1 MPKRDLTRLLIET
14 TVSRILKDMEH
25 DELRSCRK
33 LLDLALR
40 FCPGPFETHLLT
52 LCRDALDVRTSLY
65 HQLASRMLQDVNREY
80 LIHLGVNLGYE
91 AGRLG
96 AQRIRQLQA
105 REGLQVPWA
114 MVLEMERGS
123 SRSVCRKILQEAG
136 ALGCRVYLIRDCG
149 LDWQELE
156 QLLQSNPNAFFAVLA
171 LTENA
176 LNWNLP
182 RLAAWRNLLMVVPQ
196 ESEALCRRLEAE
208 RMPYAVSLRYRDLSV
223 LRQLEE
229 LMPRKSLAAIL
240 IAGGA
245 PEPTRQ
251 AVYAR
256 VLEYRKAGKYPF
268 VPLELGEDIM
278 TISRIVSGR
287 PLGLQVAP
295 SGAVQPYG
303 IPASSSWNIRQQP
316 LRQILMEAYAR

>member
-14 TVSRILKDMEH
+14 TVSRILKDMER
-25 DELRSCRK
+25 DGPRSCRK

-52 LCRDALDVRTSLY
+52 LCRDALDVGTSRY
-65 HQLASRMLQDVNREY
+65 PQLAGRMLQDVNREY
-80 LIHLGVNLGYE
+80 LIHLGINLGYE

-96 AQRIRQLQA
+96 AQRIRQVKA

-114 MVLEMERGS
+114 MALEMARG
-123 SRSVCRKILQEAG
+123 SRSVCQKLLQEAG
-136 ALGCRVYLIRDCG
+136 ELGCRVYLIRDCG

-171 LTENA
+171 SAENA

-182 RLAAWRNLLMVVPQ
+182 RLAAWQNLLMVVPQ

-208 RMPYAVSLRYRDLSV
+208 RMPYAVSLRYQDPSV
-223 LRQLEE
+223 LHRLEE
-229 LMPRKSLAAIL
+229 LLPRKSLAAFL

-245 PEPTRQ
+245 PEPVRQ
-251 AVYAR
+251 AVYAS
-256 VLEYRKAGKYPF
+256 VLECRKGGKYPF
-268 VPLELGEDIM
+268 VPVELQEDM
-278 TISRIVSGR
+278 LAISRIVSGR
-287 PLGLQVAP
+287 PLGLQVTP

-303 IPASSSWNIRQQP
+303 IPAALPWNIRQQP
-316 LRQILMEAYAR
+316 LRQILAQAYAR

>member
-14 TVSRILKDMEH
+14 TVSRILQDMER
-25 DELRSCRK
+25 DEPRSCRK

-40 FCPGPFETHLLT
+40 FCPGPFESQLLS
-52 LCRDALDVRTSLY
+52 LCRDALDAGTSRY
-65 HQLASRMLQDVNREY
+65 HQLASRMLRDVNREY

-96 AQRIRQLQA
+96 AQRIRQIKA

-114 MVLEMERGS
+114 MVLDMERGS
-123 SRSVCRKILQEAG
+123 RIVCRKLLQEAG
-136 ALGCRVYLIRDCG
+136 ELGCGVYVIRDCG

-171 LTENA
+171 SAENA

-196 ESEALCRRLEAE
+196 ESEALCRRLEAQ
-208 RMPYAVSLRYRDLSV
+208 RMPYAVSLCYRDLSV
-223 LRQLEE
+223 LHRLEA
-229 LMPRKSLAAIL
+229 LRPRKSLAAIL
-240 IAGGA
+240 IAGA

-256 VLEYRKAGKYPF
+256 VLECRKAGKYPF
-268 VPLELGEDIM
+268 VPVELQEDILA
-278 TISRIVSGR
+278 ISRIVSGR
-287 PLGLQVAP
+287 PLGLRVAP
-295 SGAVQPYG
+295 SGVVQPYG
-303 IPASSSWNIRQQP
+303 IPAALPWNIRQQP
-316 LRQILMEAYAR
+316 LRQILAQAYAQ